1 MAPEA
6 AGGFGFYAGVMAR
19 QKLFNAFRHVS
30 RARFKINDE
39 QGDDEAYVEVG
50 ARGRAR
56 DDDARAAQTARA
68 FRASARARSGRDAAA
83 RRAETDVTRCR
94 GTSEPSR
101 MPSSR
106 IL

>member
-1 MAPEA
+1 LAPEA

-50 ARGRAR
+50 ARGKPRATTTT
-56 DDDARAAQTARA
+56 RAPPKPRA
-68 FRASARARSGRDAAA
+68 PSERARARGRA
-83 RRAETDVTRCR
+83 VTRR
-94 GTSEPSR
+94 RVARKQT
-101 MPSSR
+101 
-106 IL
+106 